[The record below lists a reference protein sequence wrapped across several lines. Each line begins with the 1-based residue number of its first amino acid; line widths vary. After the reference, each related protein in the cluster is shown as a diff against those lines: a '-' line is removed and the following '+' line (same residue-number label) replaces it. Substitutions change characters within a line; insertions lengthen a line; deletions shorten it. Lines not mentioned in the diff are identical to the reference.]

1 MTAFE
6 SDQARSVSLGGVTFQ
21 LHPLKGAND
30 IEFGMTADMVR
41 ARMTDTCRT
50 FDRWN
55 DGCLE
60 DMYHDI
66 GAAFSYDQDGHLEAC
81 EFFRPARALL
91 GGIDM
96 LALTMP
102 QTEAIRKQLDPS
114 TASTDIEGPT
124 AYDLAL
130 GPWIENPDGEGDKAL
145 ITTFVIGKAGYYD
158 EFRPGAPEQDLWE
171 LADGLGEVTQEFV
184 REYLGECPLPKIAP
198 RQE

>member
-1 MTAFE
+1 MDFE
-6 SDQARSVSLGGVTFQ
+6 LF
-21 LHPLKGAND
+21 PLKGAND

-41 ARMTDTCRT
+41 ERMTGTYST
-50 FDRWN
+50 YEPGH
-55 DGCLE
+55 DGNLA

-102 QTEAIRKQLDPS
+102 QVEAILKQLDPS
-114 TASTDIEGPT
+114 TASTDTEGPT

-130 GPWIENPDGEGDKAL
+130 GPWIENPDGEGDEAL

-158 EFRPGAPEQDLWE
+158 EFRPGQPEEDIWD
-171 LADGLGEVTQEFV
+171 LADKDPDFKAILIK
-184 REYLGECPLPKIAP
+184 YLGERPQSENDDGP
-198 RQE
+198 